1 MLSVTK
7 SLVLHGLD
15 GILVSIEIDISSGI
29 PSWEIVGL
37 PDVSIRESKE
47 RVKTAIKNSGIVI
60 PNRKYI
66 INLSPASVKKEGSYL
81 ELAIA
86 AGILISM
93 GIIKSQDIS
102 HTIFIGELNL
112 QGNLNKISGILPICI
127 EALKN
132 NIKRIIVP
140 KENAKE
146 ALIIKELE
154 VIRY

>member
-47 RVKTAIKNSGIVI
+47 RVKTAIKNSGIII

-86 AGILISM
+86 TGILISM

-112 QGNLNKISGILPICI
+112 QGNLNKVSGILPICI

-140 KENAKE
+140 KENVKE
-146 ALIIKELE
+146 ASIIKELD